1 MSEEGEKRG
10 ASLGALRIIPG
21 IREGFI
27 LFQKASPRVERRI
40 GPLALALRFYYYLP
54 IYG

>member
-1 MSEEGEKRG
+1 MSEEWEEKG

-27 LFQKASPRVERRI
+27 PESVTGMKGRI
-40 GPLALALRFYYYLP
+40 RPLALALRFYYYLP
-54 IYG
+54 ICR